1 MAERELRRFIQTTKK
16 DNESRL
22 RRIVVLEA
30 HTNKLL
36 KDFDIFKNY
45 RRKRFE
51 ELTAQIFS
59 MQDSKMR
66 LEKNFGDFLT

>member
-1 MAERELRRFIQTTKK
+1 MKVAERELRRFIQTTKK

-36 KDFDIFKNY
+36 KDFDIFKTY

-51 ELTAQIFS
+51 ELTA
-59 MQDSKMR
+59 
-66 LEKNFGDFLT
+66 